1 MQHYWR
7 IWLAA
12 ACLKVLL
19 FPSYYSTDY
28 DVHRNWLAV
37 THSRDASRWYA
48 DRPLQNQWTLDY
60 PPLFAFFEA
69 TLSKIAARVDMKI
82 VEESEQDY
90 DSIACIRFQR
100 ATVVLTELASL
111 GVAVRAATAGDARSA
126 LAFAGSGALLL
137 VDHVH
142 FQYNGLL
149 LGLLVYAL
157 FMLRRGDHVKA
168 GALFALLCCAKHL
181 FLTLAPVLAAVFVA
195 AAAKAMA

>member
-7 IWLAA
+7 IWLGA
-12 ACLKVLL
+12 ACVKVLL

-28 DVHRNWLAV
+28 DVHRSWLAV
-37 THSRDASRWYA
+37 THSREASKWYA
-48 DRPLQNQWTLDY
+48 DQHPQNQWTLDY
-60 PPLFAFFEA
+60 PPLFAMYEA
-69 TLSKIAARVDMKI
+69 ILSKIAARVDMKI
-82 VEESEQDY
+82 VEESERDY
-90 DSIACIRFQR
+90 ASVACIRFQR

-111 GVAVRAATAGDARSA
+111 GVAVRAATAGDAKSA
-126 LAFAGSGALLL
+126 LAFAGAGALLL

-157 FMLRRGDHVKA
+157 FMLRRGDHVRA

-181 FLTLAPVLAAVFVA
+181 SLIHI
-195 AAAKAMA
+195 